1 MSLYPEIIGEEAV
14 CAAMKVKEGKIPRAN
29 GCLFLCVLLKNQY
42 ISLACSERPC

>member
-29 GCLFLCVLLKNQY
+29 GCFYVSYLKINTFL
-42 ISLACSERPC
+42 